1 MIKLNKMF
9 IEKDK
14 SKLFTIV
21 KDIERSITKGLVE
34 FSIKDGISALDYF
47 DGYDYKALLN
57 ISIVEFIS
65 DDDKYN
71 NPTIISLWDEENSL
85 YNPLYICFEGSDY
98 RKINKVYN
106 MIQSSTIEYM
116 KLFTERYNVFL
127 SGDEKYDDFITRG
140 WILDIEPIVL
150 SILKDNF
157 KIVYSY
163 RSGGKF

>member
-85 YNPLYICFEGSDY
+85 
-98 RKINKVYN
+98 
-106 MIQSSTIEYM
+106 
-116 KLFTERYNVFL
+116 
-127 SGDEKYDDFITRG
+127 
-140 WILDIEPIVL
+140 
-150 SILKDNF
+150 
-157 KIVYSY
+157 
-163 RSGGKF
+163 